1 MKLTFKRCD
10 QNDLMELMSISRSTY
25 FNAFI
30 AENSAENMRMYLD
43 FAFSKSTLNDV
54 LKNKESE
61 FYFAYLMDV
70 VVGYFKINWGD
81 AQKDL
86 KEKDGFEIERI
97 YVLKEFQ
104 RKKLGQQMLDKIIE
118 IAKGRNLKYIWLGV
132 WEKNIKAIRFYER
145 NGFERFGE
153 HDFMLGEEKQTDHLM
168 KVNI

>member
-10 QNDLMELMSISRSTY
+10 QNDLRELVSISRNTY

-30 AENSAENMRMYLD
+30 ADNSPENMQLYLD
-43 FAFSKSTLNDV
+43 SAFSKSVLADD

-61 FYFAYLMDV
+61 FYFAFHMDV
-70 VVGYFKINWGD
+70 VVGYFKINWGK
-81 AQKDL
+81 AQKDMND
-86 KEKDGFEIERI
+86 KDGFEIERI

-104 RKKLGQQMLDKIIE
+104 RKKLGQEMLEKTIE
-118 IAKGRNLKYIWLGV
+118 IAKSKNVKHVWLGV

-145 NGFERFGE
+145 NSFERFGE

-168 KVNI
+168 KLYV